1 VQAHSSGA
9 MEALVGDVRYVSLPC
24 VLAASVLQYM
34 RFAKKPMAAPCHWLS
49 ERLARRCVLIGLGA
63 ELVGLGLLPLCEAY
77 PMNAS
82 CLVFLYFW
90 KESKRSRAARCCEL
104 LACASALSAWALPF
118 LSQADARVPAT
129 VRVEAL
135 VDKLMA
141 PATCIYV
148 AGLLLTSIIL
158 HCLCHGRS
166 ALGSCTPPGLNF
178 GVSAMLLKALM
189 LVATPL
195 AAEPARSELWAALAC
210 ITVLLLG
217 VRSAAAMPLR
227 RALEVHDNLSV
238 LAAYGLVSSVVAS
251 VTGGLVYGEMDSWD
265 PSQQTCYLAVA
276 AAHCWGMSALG
287 RSSDVKVIKGGADK
301 DVEQGAETPAKSYG
315 KPSQMTELSSR
326 GSTATPNASGSRRE
340 EPLSP
345 LLNFNEPQAH
355 TVDEDADFE
364 EKVFAHA
371 LAPLHLTPAK
381 SDGSATDPW
390 TAAWP
395 DSGSS
400 VTGPSSAAAWPE
412 SGSSVTG
419 PTVAPQFDAD
429 FEEMMRRFGEDDS
442 DKGQRITDL
451 TPEPVLE
458 RQAVPDAASPPTVLT
473 YDAQTMLDD
482 ACGAQDDEDELLRSI
497 EDIPAP

>member
-1 VQAHSSGA
+1 
-9 MEALVGDVRYVSLPC
+9 MEVLVGDVRYVSLPC
-24 VLAASVLQYM
+24 ILAASVLQYM

-118 LSQADARVPAT
+118 LSQADAKVPAA
-129 VRVEAL
+129 VRIEAV

-148 AGLLLTSIIL
+148 TGLLLTSIVL

-189 LVATPL
+189 LVVIPVTM
-195 AAEPARSELWAALAC
+195 EPARSELWAAMAC
-210 ITVLLLG
+210 IVVLLLG

-238 LAAYGLVSSVVAS
+238 LAAYGLVSSIVAS
-251 VTGGLVYGEMDSWD
+251 VTGGLVFGEMDSWD
-265 PSQQTCYLAVA
+265 PSQQTCYLIVA
-276 AAHCWGMSALG
+276 AAHCWGMSTLG
-287 RSSDVKVIKGGADK
+287 RASSDVKAIKDGADT
-301 DVEQGAETPAKSYG
+301 DVERGTETPAKGLYG
-315 KPSQMTELSSR
+315 KSLQMTELSSR
-326 GSTATPNASGSRRE
+326 GSTATPSAIASRRE
-340 EPLSP
+340 EPSSP
-345 LLNFNEPQAH
+345 LLNFNEPSVH
-355 TVDEDADFE
+355 TVDDDVEFE
-364 EKVFAHA
+364 EKIFAHA
-371 LAPLHLTPAK
+371 LAPLHLSPAK
-381 SDGSATDPW
+381 SDGSAADPW

-395 DSGSS
+395 DSGNSA
-400 VTGPSSAAAWPE
+400 TAPSSTVAAAA
-412 SGSSVTG
+412 
-419 PTVAPQFDAD
+419 PTAVVPQFDAD
-429 FEEMMRRFGEDDS
+429 FEEMMRRFGEEDS

-451 TPEPVLE
+451 APEPVLE
-458 RQAVPDAASPPTVLT
+458 RPAVPDAAFPPSVLT

>member
-1 VQAHSSGA
+1 

-34 RFAKKPMAAPCHWLS
+34 RFAKKPMAVPCHWLS
-49 ERLARRCVLIGLGA
+49 DRLARRCVLVGLGA
-63 ELVGLGLLPLCEAY
+63 ELAGLGLLPLCEAY

-90 KESKRSRAARCCEL
+90 KESKRSRAVRCCEL
-104 LACASALSAWALPF
+104 LACASALSAWVLPF
-118 LSQADARVPAT
+118 LNQADAKVPAA

-148 AGLLLTSIIL
+148 TGLLLTSIVL

-166 ALGSCTPPGLNF
+166 ALGSCMPPGLNF
-178 GVSAMLLKALM
+178 GVSALLLKALL
-189 LVATPL
+189 LVVTPL
-195 AAEPARSELWAALAC
+195 VAEPARYDLWATLAC
-210 ITVLLLG
+210 IVVLLLG

-227 RALEVHDNLSV
+227 RALEVHDTLSV
-238 LAAYGLVSSVVAS
+238 LAAYGLVSSIVAS

-265 PSQQTCYLAVA
+265 SFQQTCYLAVA
-276 AAHCWGMSALG
+276 AAHCWGMFVLRRAG
-287 RSSDVKVIKGGADK
+287 FDVKAIKDGANT
-301 DVEQGAETPAKSYG
+301 DVERGAETPAKSLYG
-315 KPSQMTELSSR
+315 KSLQMTELSSR
-326 GSTATPNASGSRRE
+326 GSTATPTAGGSRRE
-340 EPLSP
+340 EPKSP
-345 LLNFNEPQAH
+345 LLNFHEPLAH
-355 TVDEDADFE
+355 TVDDDVEFE

-371 LAPLHLTPAK
+371 LAPLHLSPAK
-381 SDGSATDPW
+381 SDGIAAEPW

-395 DSGSS
+395 DAGSS
-400 VTGPSSAAAWPE
+400 ATEPGSTAAPVAPT
-412 SGSSVTG
+412 V
-419 PTVAPQFDAD
+419 TVAPQFDAD
-429 FEEMMRRFGEDDS
+429 FEEMMRRFGEEDS
-442 DKGQRITDL
+442 EKCRRITDL
-451 TPEPVLE
+451 SPEPVLE
-458 RQAVPDAASPPTVLT
+458 RAAVPDAASPPSVLT